1 MDNQSIPLIL
11 ASSSP
16 YRTALLEKLQ
26 LAFQY
31 ADPKIDES
39 QRFNESPEHLAM
51 RLAAAKAQ
59 ALVERFPDSLIIG
72 ADQVALLGGR
82 KLQKPGDFESARTQ
96 LHAASGHCMT
106 FYTGIC
112 LLNAKSSRKINEVE
126 ICKVYFRR
134 LSDSEIEDYLRRE
147 QPYDCVGAFKAEGLG
162 IALFE
167 RIESSDPTAL
177 IGLPL
182 IKLTTMLRKFGI
194 RVLGS

>member
-1 MDNQSIPLIL
+1 MSHSTTSLIL
-11 ASSSP
+11 ASGSP
-16 YRTALLEKLQ
+16 YRKALLEQLQ
-26 LAFQY
+26 LTFHSC
-31 ADPKIDES
+31 DPQIDES

-59 ALVERFPDSLIIG
+59 ALVNQFPESLIIG

-82 KLQKPGDFESARTQ
+82 KLQKPADFESARTQ
-96 LHAASGHCMT
+96 LQAASGHCMT
-106 FYTGIC
+106 FYTGVC
-112 LLNAKSSRKINEVE
+112 LLNARSGRKITDAEV
-126 ICKVYFRR
+126 CKVFFRP
-134 LSDSEIEDYLRRE
+134 LSDAEIEDYLRRE

-182 IKLTTMLRKFGI
+182 IKLTGMLRKFGI
-194 RVLGS
+194 RVLGT

>member
-59 ALVERFPDSLIIG
+59 ALVEQFPDSLIIG